1 MSDYAARRRMMVD
14 TQIRP
19 SDVTK
24 FPIIEAFLSIKR
36 EYFVPMENRDIAYVG
51 EHIQIGNHR
60 VILDSRTL
68 AKMLDAVD
76 VTDSELVLDVGSG
89 YGYSA
94 AIIAHLAEAVVA
106 LESEDKP
113 ANEMQNALIDHG
125 IDNVIVERGPLF
137 GGAANH
143 APYDVIFIQGGTELI
158 PDEILNQLK
167 EGGRIVAIFME
178 GSLGSV
184 KIGYKLNKEVS
195 WRFAFN
201 AGAPVLDGYKK
212 EMTFT
217 F

>member
-1 MSDYAARRRMMVD
+1 MSDYAERRRMMVD

-36 EYFVPMENRDIAYVG
+36 EYFVPTENKDTAYVG

-76 VTDSELVLDVGSG
+76 VTDCELVLDVGSG

-137 GGAANH
+137 SGAARLLQSE
-143 APYDVIFIQGGTELI
+143 VEMV
-158 PDEILNQLK
+158 
-167 EGGRIVAIFME
+167 R
-178 GSLGSV
+178 SLF
-184 KIGYKLNKEVS
+184 K
-195 WRFAFN
+195 
-201 AGAPVLDGYKK
+201 
-212 EMTFT
+212 
-217 F
+217 

>member
-1 MSDYAARRRMMVD
+1 MSDYALRRRMMVD

-24 FPIIEAFLSIKR
+24 FPIIEAFLSIKL
-36 EYFVPMENRDIAYVG
+36 EYFVPMENRDTAYVG
-51 EHIQIGNHR
+51 EHIHIGKHR

-106 LESEDKP
+106 LESEDES

-137 GGAANH
+137 GGAASH
-143 APYDVIFIQGGTELI
+143 APYDVIFIQGGIELI
-158 PDEILNQLK
+158 PDEILTQLK
-167 EGGRIVAIFME
+167 EGGRIAAIFMQ

-184 KIGYKLNKEVS
+184 KIGYKLNNEVS

-201 AGAPVLDGYKK
+201 AGAPILDGYKK

>member
-1 MSDYAARRRMMVD
+1 MSDYAERRRMMVD

-24 FPIIEAFLSIKR
+24 FPIIESFLSIKR
-36 EYFVPMENRDIAYVG
+36 EYFVPTENKDTAYVG

-76 VTDSELVLDVGSG
+76 VTDCELVLDVGSG

-137 GGAANH
+137 SGAASH
-143 APYDVIFIQGGTELI
+143 APYDVIFLQGGVELI
-158 PDEILNQLK
+158 PSEILTQLK
-167 EGGRIVAIFME
+167 EGGRIVAIFMQ

-184 KIGYKLNKEVS
+184 KIGYKLNNEVS

-201 AGAPVLDGYKK
+201 AGAPVLEGFKK

>member
-1 MSDYAARRRMMVD
+1 M
-14 TQIRP
+14 
-19 SDVTK
+19 
-24 FPIIEAFLSIKR
+24 
-36 EYFVPMENRDIAYVG
+36 
-51 EHIQIGNHR
+51 
-60 VILDSRTL
+60 

-113 ANEMQNALIDHG
+113 FNEMQNALIDHG

-137 GGAANH
+137 CGAASH
-143 APYDVIFIQGGTELI
+143 APYDVIFIQGGVELI
-158 PDEILNQLK
+158 PKEILTQLK
-167 EGGRIVAIFME
+167 EGGRIVAIFMQ
-178 GSLGSV
+178 GLLGSV
-184 KIGYKLNKEVS
+184 KIGYKLNNDVS

-201 AGAPVLDGYKK
+201 AAAPILDGYKK